1 MKLLA
6 FPKKQLD
13 FSFYFRAMRP
23 VLTQPPAM
31 SEDLVLL
38 DDGIWLN
45 ILMISA
51 SINKFFKPQY
61 INGLRIC
68 HNMST
73 KNAISAYTKGVD
85 KILARGVKSFVP
97 PKLIMP
103 APQKKKY
110 QTFILLSTI
119 YKSQYLQQTM
129 SWTGTC
135 RRDKSE
141 RY

>member
-6 FPKKQLD
+6 FPKIQLD

-23 VLTQPPAM
+23 VLTQPPMM

-38 DDGIWLN
+38 DVGIWLN

-61 INGLRIC
+61 INGLRFC

-73 KNAISAYTKGVD
+73 NNAISAYTKGVD
-85 KILARGVKSFVP
+85 KILTWRGGRGVKFFAQSA
-97 PKLIMP
+97 KNI
-103 APQKKKY
+103 
-110 QTFILLSTI
+110 
-119 YKSQYLQQTM
+119 
-129 SWTGTC
+129 
-135 RRDKSE
+135 
-141 RY
+141 